1 MCALNNGDAWEYYKA
16 RGVHKHSQ
24 THMHKDLD
32 TVNGGYDNG
41 DGRDY
46 DGNSYSEYTYNDMAL
61 HLQHTYNV
69 GMHNVHRG

>member
-1 MCALNNGDAWEYYKA
+1 
-16 RGVHKHSQ
+16 
-24 THMHKDLD
+24 MHKDLD

-46 DGNSYSEYTYNDMAL
+46 DGNSYREYTYNDMAL